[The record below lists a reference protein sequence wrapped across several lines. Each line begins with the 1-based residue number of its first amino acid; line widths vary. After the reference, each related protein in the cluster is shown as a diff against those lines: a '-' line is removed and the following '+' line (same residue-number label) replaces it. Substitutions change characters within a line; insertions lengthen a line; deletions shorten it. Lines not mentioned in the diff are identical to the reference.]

1 MNSAQQDFLLYLDHT
16 FLDLF
21 AKKRLTNFLRQFRD
35 VRIVPVYSRETL
47 EEIAR
52 SKGHERSFLDA
63 LHALEAK
70 LLVPRMD
77 AARFTDE
84 ADLLDVN
91 PHAEYQEFISSQIDV
106 GGIDVLLM
114 ELSQAL
120 TGARPD
126 LQAADLLA
134 ELKRR
139 GLGMADDVL
148 DRAKG
153 LGALPEELQSR
164 LQELQRTLEKEHC
177 GPPPPDITQPTSAEQ
192 LDRQLAGGSLHLNNI
207 RPPRV
212 VEQIWERTP
221 DARKHNISIRVFFGV
236 EHADGRTPSQAEKVQ
251 NVFNMLGILG
261 YFRDP
266 RLHQNRRMRSLMS
279 DMGHVAFASYCHAFA
294 TRDNRLAKRS
304 AAAYEFVGCPTKVI
318 PLALEKDAS
327 A

>member
-21 AKKRLTNFLRQFRD
+21 AKKRLTNFLREFQG

-52 SKGHERSFLDA
+52 SKGHERSFLDVLLA
-63 LHALEAK
+63 LDAK
-70 LLVPRMD
+70 LLVPRME
-77 AARFTDE
+77 AARFTDD

-91 PHAEYQEFISSQIDV
+91 PHDEYQEFISSQIDV
-106 GGIDVLLM
+106 EGIDVLLM

-126 LQAADLLA
+126 LRAADLLV
-134 ELKRR
+134 ELRRR
-139 GLGMADDVL
+139 GLSMANGAL
-148 DRAKG
+148 DEAKG

-164 LQELQRTLEKEHC
+164 LHELQRTLEKEYS
-177 GPPPPDITQPTSAEQ
+177 PPPPDVTLPTSVQEF
-192 LDRQLAGGSLHLNNI
+192 DRRLAGGSLHLNNI

-212 VEQIWERTP
+212 VEQIWERMP
-221 DARKHNISIRVFFGV
+221 DALKANISIGAYFGV
-236 EHADGRTPSQAEKVQ
+236 DHADGHSPSQAENVQ

-266 RLHQNRRMRSLMS
+266 RLHQNRRMQSLMS

-294 TRDNRLAKRS
+294 TRDNRLARKS
-304 AAAYEFVGCPTKVI
+304 AAAYEFVGCSTKVI
-318 PLALEKDAS
+318 PLALERGPRA
-327 A
+327 